1 MGLETAMP
9 TYGSFSDASGDEII
23 TLLPLGPCKTIVL
36 QFRSRFSLASSTVPR
51 EFAWGDRG
59 VAVRLG
65 VLTTMAKEGLRHSH
79 WSRTCSE
86 LQGHSGDA
94 AGADTC

>member
-36 QFRSRFSLASSTVPR
+36 RSCAHFSLASSTAPR
-51 EFAWGDRG
+51 EFAWGDRE

-65 VLTTMAKEGLRHSH
+65 VLSTMGKEGLRHSH

-86 LQGHSGDA
+86 LQGNSGDA